1 MDPILDQMSPIQFLP
16 AVMRNEVKKLHNGIV
31 REELSRSTP
40 KAVYIRNV
48 DLSYRRFAER
58 ATVLSGVNV
67 NVPKGSIYG
76 LLGPSGCGKTTILKC
91 IMGLKLP
98 DTGTIRVFG
107 YEPGT
112 SESGVPGCGVGF
124 MPQEIALQQDL
135 TITETWTYF
144 GRISYMSNSGISERI
159 EEMAEMLELK
169 PCDRLIG
176 NLSGG
181 QKRRVSFGS
190 TIIHRPR
197 LVILDE
203 PTVGVD
209 PILRSRIWQEL
220 SHLTS
225 RNGITIIITTH
236 YIEEARQADVVGFM
250 RRGTV
255 MLESSPASLLNYF
268 NVDSLELVFLK
279 LCYHQERKSNQL
291 STFSESSETF
301 HPPMI
306 MDRILVSSELAREN
320 FIQVQDKPPLIKWL
334 IQFSAVYRKYMLQLI
349 RQPETLVASFV
360 MPIIILLV
368 FCICIGGTPTGLSI
382 GIVNEEHCD
391 ENFLNENDCLSH
403 FFVRN
408 IDSYIFRT
416 ENYSDFLLAQDH
428 VQQKKLW
435 AAIKIKRG
443 FTEALRARIAF
454 SETDHFGH
462 PLDINDSL
470 IQVSGD
476 LTDLLITIT
485 IQNSLLEVFQKTVSA
500 SMPSH
505 PRLGDLPITIPSSVF
520 GTYYK
525 SDYFGVRDFAGPGLM
540 IVIVYCISF
549 ALTAFSLLLEKKDRT
564 LNRNFAA
571 GVGRL
576 QIILGTIWTR
586 FVFTSMGSVVLMI
599 LGVTVMDIPCRGSL
613 LAATMLLLLQT
624 ISGMSLGLLLASVT
638 PSMFVCC
645 VLANGYLLFTFIMSG
660 VMWSVETMPY
670 YLRWLSALQ
679 PTTQAVESLRSILIR
694 GLSIDRPNVLVGFF
708 SSSIWIVIFLTLS
721 VLSLKIQDD

>member
-1 MDPILDQMSPIQFLP
+1 MDSISDQMNEARFIPS
-16 AVMRNEVKKLHNGIV
+16 VMRDEMKKIHNGII
-31 REELSRSTP
+31 RKELSSSTP

-48 DLSYRRFAER
+48 DLSYRKFAER

-112 SESGVPGCGVGF
+112 PESGLPGCGVGF

-144 GRISYMSNSGISERI
+144 GRINYMNSSAITERI
-159 EEMAEMLELK
+159 KEMAEMLELK
-169 PCDRLIG
+169 PCDKLVG

-220 SHLTS
+220 NHLTS
-225 RNGITIIITTH
+225 NGITIIITTH

-255 MLESSPASLLNYF
+255 MLESSPASLLSYF
-268 NVDSLELVFLK
+268 SVDSLELVFLK
-279 LCYHQERKSNQL
+279 LCYQQERKSVQYSKL
-291 STFSESSETF
+291 SEIPQAFS
-301 HPPMI
+301 PPMI
-306 MDRILVSSELAREN
+306 MDRIMGSSELAREN
-320 FIQVQDKPPLIKWL
+320 FTEDQGKPSLFKWL
-334 IQFSAVYRKYMLQLI
+334 IQFSAVYKKYMLQLI
-349 RQPETLVASFV
+349 RQPETLVASFLL
-360 MPIIILLV
+360 PIIILLV
-368 FCICIGGTPTGLSI
+368 FCICIGGTPSGLAI
-382 GIVNEEHCD
+382 GVVNEEHCD
-391 ENFLNENDCLSH
+391 ENFLDENDCLSH
-403 FFVRN
+403 FFLRS
-408 IDSYIFRT
+408 IDTYVFRT
-416 ENYSDFLLAQDH
+416 ENYSDFHLAQDH

-435 AAIKIKRG
+435 AAVKIKRG

-454 SETDHFGH
+454 SETDHLGH
-462 PLDINDSL
+462 PLDINDGL

-476 LTDLLITIT
+476 LTDLLISIT
-485 IQNSLLEVFQKTVSA
+485 IQNSLLEVYQKTVSA

-540 IVIVYCISF
+540 IVIIYCISF

-571 GVGRL
+571 GVDRL
-576 QIILGTIWTR
+576 QIVLGTICTR
-586 FVFTSMGSVVLMI
+586 FVFTSLGSVVLMV

-613 LAATMLLLLQT
+613 LAATLLLLLQT

-694 GLSIDRPNVLVGFF
+694 GLSIDRPNVLIGFF
-708 SSSIWIVIFLTLS
+708 SSSIWIVIFVTLS